1 MNFFTVA
8 SAPFRWVKRLAPA
21 PDDLLR
27 DATYRRLWTSILISS
42 FGGQVTL
49 LALPL
54 TAAVLLHA
62 TPTQMGLLTA
72 MEVVPFV
79 LFSLPSGVWLD
90 RVRKLPVYV
99 IGESLLALVV
109 ASVPL
114 AWWLGWL
121 SMSWLYVVGF
131 AIGTVATIA
140 GSAAQIVLT
149 QVVPRERLVE
159 AHAKNALA
167 SSSSEVAGPGAA
179 GVLIKLVGAP
189 MALLADAVLLAVSAA
204 ILRGIKVQEGAQ
216 FAAARFWPA
225 MRTGLVFVTRHRLL
239 VTMAFIVGGWQ
250 MCHHAA
256 VVVQILFA
264 TRTLGLSEGAV
275 GLCYVGLGVGTIA
288 ASTVGNRISRSLGP
302 GPTLVL
308 GVAICGIGWLLG
320 AIAPASA
327 FGVAL
332 FAAMLM
338 LFGVG
343 AVLIFITF
351 LALRQA
357 VTPAPLLGRMTS
369 TMRWLILLPA
379 GPGALLGGWLGEHYG
394 LRSALVFAGV
404 AALLLA
410 VVAWRQP
417 VIRTTRVLPSV
428 DDVADDGDDRAPAAA

>member
-1 MNFFTVA
+1 M
-8 SAPFRWVKRLAPA
+8 
-21 PDDLLR
+21 
-27 DATYRRLWTSILISS
+27 
-42 FGGQVTL
+42 TL

-54 TAAVLLHA
+54 TAAVLLNA

-79 LFSLPSGVWLD
+79 LFSLPAGVWLD

-99 IGESLLALVV
+99 VGESLLALVV

-121 SMSWLYVVGF
+121 SMSWLYIVGF

-225 MRTGLVFVTRHRLL
+225 MRAGLVFVGRHRLL
-239 VTMAFIVGGWQ
+239 VTMACIVGGWQ

-256 VVVQILFA
+256 VVLQILFA

-275 GLCYVGLGVGTIA
+275 GLCYVGLGVGTIG
-288 ASTVGNRISRSLGP
+288 ASTVGNRISRKLGP

-308 GVAICGIGWLLG
+308 GVAICGVGWLLG

-410 VVAWRQP
+410 LVAWRQP

-428 DDVADDGDDRAPAAA
+428 DEVADDGVDRAPAAA